1 MQDVD
6 YEATLATKL
15 SIAKKVFEQEKDLIL
30 NSSSFHKYFSE
41 NEVLQTY
48 IFFFLWSWPL
58 LLKYFDVQFE
68 LWSFFSLIILFRAN
82 WLSNVCF
89 TWLQEW
95 LKPYAAFCFLRDFFE
110 TSDHSQWGRFS
121 CFTEKKVVIS
131 LAFRS
136 SKLRLNIICLNFI
149 GSFHTW

>member
-68 LWSFFSLIILFRAN
+68 LWSFFSLIIL
-82 WLSNVCF
+82 
-89 TWLQEW
+89 
-95 LKPYAAFCFLRDFFE
+95 
-110 TSDHSQWGRFS
+110 
-121 CFTEKKVVIS
+121 S
-131 LAFRS
+131 LEP
-136 SKLRLNIICLNFI
+136 I
-149 GSFHTW
+149 GYLMYVLLDCRNG